1 MKGAMVM
8 TNWTKQNIPDLTGK
22 VCVVSGANSGLGY
35 ESALV
40 LAEKGATVIMACRNL
55 EKAQRARDAI
65 KAAVPSAK
73 LELMKLDLASLKSI
87 HAFAQTYKRTY
98 DRLDV
103 VIHNGGV
110 VGPPRSVTEDGFE
123 TQFGVNYLAPF
134 ALTGLVL
141 EVLLQTPASRVVTIS
156 SRMHTSGKIAWD
168 DLMSER
174 QYAPWSAY
182 TQSKLAILLFTF
194 ELNRRLDAKGTGTSA
209 IAAHPGQ
216 AATRWPENN
225 LKGFQQLLMKT
236 LAPMMSQSAA
246 MGALPQLYAA
256 VDVHAKPSSYY
267 GPERDT
273 RGYPVEV
280 RASDSAYDEA
290 DAKRLWEVSEELTGV
305 RYDAL
310 TI

>member
-1 MKGAMVM
+1 M
-8 TNWTKQNIPDLTGK
+8 TNWTKNNIPDLNGK
-22 VCVVSGANSGLGY
+22 VFVVTGANSGLGY
-35 ESALV
+35 ESSLA

-55 EKAQRARDAI
+55 EKAQRALDAI

-73 LELMKLDLASLKSI
+73 LELMELDLASLQSL
-87 HAFAQTYKRTY
+87 HAFAQTYKRKY
-98 DRLDV
+98 DRLDAL
-103 VIHNGGV
+103 IHNGGV

-134 ALTGLVL
+134 ALTGLML
-141 EVLLQTPASRVVTIS
+141 DVLLKTPASRVVTIS

-174 QYAPWSAY
+174 QYEQWSAY
-182 TQSKLAILLFTF
+182 KQSKLAILLFTF
-194 ELNRRLDAKGTGTSA
+194 ELNRRLEAKGTGTRA

-216 AATRWPENN
+216 AATQWPENN
-225 LKGFQQLLMKT
+225 LKGFQKFLMKT
-236 LAPMMSQSAA
+236 IAPMMSQSAA

-256 VDVHAKPSSYY
+256 VDLNAKPSSYY

-280 RASDSAYDEA
+280 RASDAAYDEA
-290 DAKRLWEVSEELTGV
+290 DAKRLWELSERLTGV
-305 RYDAL
+305 KYEAL
-310 TI
+310 KI